1 VPTRYCRGITLRRIA
16 IIATGSSVLLKASF
30 NLRMLA
36 LPTRSSGM
44 IPASFP
50 PDVSSEELHR
60 RLYRRVDERDL
71 PADFLP

>member
-1 VPTRYCRGITLRRIA
+1 
-16 IIATGSSVLLKASF
+16 
-30 NLRMLA
+30 MLA
-36 LPTRSSGM
+36 LPTRSSEM